1 MKKLTTKLTLNKTTV
16 AGLDKQEMAAVK
28 GGFTYSLSWG
38 SRCRHS
44 QAMGAGDLY
53 DCGYN
58 DHQC

>member
-44 QAMGAGDLY
+44 QAEGAGSAY
-53 DCGYN
+53 NCGYN